1 LNLRTKAMTKDQ
13 IKTIL
18 EDHQQDYTEENGQIM
33 VFDHLL
39 NCNTTPP
46 TPETER
52 VNVTDYT
59 SKQLYEFL
67 GY

>member
-1 LNLRTKAMTKDQ
+1 MKKED
-13 IKTIL
+13 IKRIL
-18 EDHQQDYTEENGQIM
+18 TDHQQDHTEESGQII

-46 TPETER
+46 TPEIER

-59 SKQLYEFL
+59 KTKLYKFL